1 MVILSD
7 RSHSQR
13 ESGDRNRGQQG
24 GVTACENFSMKPRTI
39 ERLVIAFLFVATC
52 VVFAERV
59 SRPPVA
65 VAASAPQTA
74 FSAERAMKHV
84 LAIAQRPHP
93 VGSAEH
99 DRVRDYLIAQLGIL
113 GLEPQVQNATGV
125 GTRYAGAGRVQNI
138 LARMPGGQSGGPAV
152 LLVAHYDSVE
162 AGPGAADDGAG
173 IAAILETVR
182 ALRAGGPVAHDVIVL
197 FTDGEESDLLGAAAF
212 VREHPWARDVA
223 IALNFEARGT
233 SGRSLMFETG
243 PGNLD
248 AVRVLRTVPGVTA
261 GSVFTTIYRTMPN
274 DTDLSELAL
283 LGTPALNFAFGDGA
297 ARYHTSHDDIA
308 HLNTGSLQHHGQQA
322 LALAHAFANG
332 PLPRPRTGD
341 AVFFDLPLIGLV
353 VYSEKWAM
361 PLALVAAALALAV
374 GIRSRGEATH
384 FGRDVAMGAAATLG
398 AIVLSVAAAYFA
410 GRIISLLHTKL
421 PWGGA
426 PAWSPV
432 YWAAIALLSL
442 AVSTACYVA
451 VRRRGS
457 VAGVHAGALLVWTLL
472 SLAAAAIALGSSY
485 LFTWPV
491 LVVTLAAS
499 LADGRSLL
507 TAKGIATGLAALM
520 TGALLIPIAYL
531 IGAIFLGVTAAGGIV
546 TAAIIALIAWLL
558 VPLLEALCDAARWST
573 PVICAAVAIVLVG
586 MGALTVRTSD
596 VHPVPSRLI
605 YAIDADSSDAW
616 LASRASTARA
626 DAWTRTAL
634 APSTQ
639 GPEWIAH
646 FFLQPTAV
654 VAKRVP
660 HLPLPQPTINILSDS
675 TTSDARQL
683 SLRVQGSA
691 GTTALGM
698 RVTDAP
704 VISAAIDGRAI
715 DTRRYRLHMPEWTLW
730 YWAPSDSGA
739 LLSLIVPAGS
749 TPKLEI
755 LAYSLGIPTLPG
767 VTILPRPA
775 DVVPVQSGDVTI
787 VCRRFSIP
795 PNRE

>member
-1 MVILSD
+1 
-7 RSHSQR
+7 
-13 ESGDRNRGQQG
+13 
-24 GVTACENFSMKPRTI
+24 MKHRTI
-39 ERLVIAFLFVATC
+39 ERLAIAFLFVAIC
-52 VVFAERV
+52 IVFAEHV
-59 SRPPVA
+59 TRPPGA
-65 VAASAPQTA
+65 IPENAPPAA

-84 LAIAQRPHP
+84 VAIAQRPHP
-93 VGSAEH
+93 IGSAEH
-99 DRVRDYLIAQLGIL
+99 DRVRDYLVAQLSIL
-113 GLEPQVQNATGV
+113 GLEPQIQNATGV
-125 GTRYAGAGRVQNI
+125 GTRSADAGRVQNI
-138 LARMPGGQSGGPAV
+138 LARITGGQSGGPAV

-162 AGPGAADDGAG
+162 AAPGAADDGAG

-182 ALRAGGPVAHDVIVL
+182 AVRAGAPLLHDIIVL
-197 FTDGEESDLLGAAAF
+197 FTDGEEPGLLGAAAF
-212 VREHPWARDVA
+212 VREHPWAKDVA
-223 IALNFEARGT
+223 MALNFEARGT
-233 SGRSLMFETG
+233 AGRSLMFETG

-261 GSVFTTIYRTMPN
+261 GSMFTTIYRTMLV
-274 DTDLSELAL
+274 DTDLSE

-297 ARYHTSHDDIA
+297 DRYHTSHDDVA
-308 HLNTGSLQHHGQQA
+308 HLNIGSLQHHGQQA

-341 AVFFDLPLIGLV
+341 AVFFELPGVGLV

-361 PLALVAAALALAV
+361 LLALVAAALAV
-374 GIRSRGEATH
+374 VVIIRSRRESAR
-384 FGRDVAMGAAATLG
+384 FGRDVVLGGAATIGAVVLSGAAAYL
-398 AIVLSVAAAYFA
+398 A
-410 GRIISLLHTKL
+410 GLIIALLHTIF

-432 YWAAIALLSL
+432 YWAAVAMLSL
-442 AVSTACYVA
+442 AISTACYVA

-457 VAGVHAGALLVWTLL
+457 VAGLHAGALLIWTLL
-472 SLAAAAIALGSSY
+472 SLAAAVIAPGFSY
-485 LFTWPV
+485 LFIWPV
-491 LVVTLAAS
+491 LVVALAAL
-499 LADGRSLL
+499 LAGGHGLL
-507 TAKGIATGLAALM
+507 TAKGIAMCLAALV
-520 TGALLIPIAYL
+520 TAALLIPIAYL
-531 IGAIFLGVTAAGGIV
+531 IGAVFLGVTAAGGIV

-558 VPLLEALCDAARWST
+558 VPLLEALCDGARWST
-573 PVICAAVAIVLVG
+573 PFICAAAAIVLVG
-586 MGALTVRTSD
+586 IGVLTVRTSD

-616 LASRASTARA
+616 LASRASAARA
-626 DAWTRTAL
+626 NAWTRTTL
-634 APSTQ
+634 APFAQ

-646 FFLQPTAV
+646 FFLGPTAV

-660 HLPLPQPTINILSDS
+660 TLPLPQPAINILSDS

-715 DTRRYRLHMPEWTLW
+715 DTTRYRLHTREWTLW

-749 TPKLEI
+749 TPKLEV
-755 LAYSLGIPTLPG
+755 LACSLGIPTLAG

-775 DVVPVQSGDVTI
+775 NVVPVQSGDVTI
-787 VCRRFSIP
+787 VCRRVSIP
-795 PNRE
+795 PSK

>member
-1 MVILSD
+1 
-7 RSHSQR
+7 
-13 ESGDRNRGQQG
+13 
-24 GVTACENFSMKPRTI
+24 MKRLTI
-39 ERLVIAFLFVATC
+39 QRLVIAFLFVATC
-52 VVFAERV
+52 VLFADRV
-59 SRPPVA
+59 SRPPTA
-65 VAASAPQTA
+65 VSASAPQTA
-74 FSAERAMKHV
+74 FSAEHAMKHV

-99 DRVRDYLIAQLGIL
+99 DRIRDYLIAQLSIL
-113 GLEPQVQNATGV
+113 GLKPEVQNATGV
-125 GTRYAGAGRVQNI
+125 GTRYASAGRVQNI
-138 LARMPGGQSGGPAV
+138 LARMPGRQSGGPAV

-162 AGPGAADDGAG
+162 AGPGASDDGAG

-182 ALRAGGPVAHDVIVL
+182 ALRAGGPLAHDVIVL
-197 FTDGEESDLLGAAAF
+197 FTDAEESDLLGATAF
-212 VREHPWARDVA
+212 VREHSWAKDVA
-223 IALNFEARGT
+223 MVLNFEARGT

-283 LGTPALNFAFGDGA
+283 LDTPALNFAFGDGA
-297 ARYHTSHDDIA
+297 DRYHTSHDDVA

-322 LALAHAFANG
+322 LALARAFANG

-341 AVFFDLPLIGLV
+341 AVFFDLPAIGLV
-353 VYSEKWAM
+353 VYSEKWAL
-361 PLALVAAALALAV
+361 PLALAAAALALV
-374 GIRSRGEATH
+374 VMIRSRREATR
-384 FGRDVAMGAAATLG
+384 FGRDVVMGAAATLG
-398 AIVLSVAAAYFA
+398 AVVVSAAAACLA
-410 GRIISLLHTKL
+410 GLMLSLLHTKL

-442 AVSTACYVA
+442 AISTACYVA
-451 VRRRGS
+451 VRHRATVSGLH
-457 VAGVHAGALLVWTLL
+457 VGALLVWTLL
-472 SLAAAAIALGSSY
+472 SLAAAAIVPGSSY
-485 LFTWPV
+485 LFTWPA
-491 LVVTLAAS
+491 LVVALAAL
-499 LADGRSLL
+499 LADRHGLL
-507 TAKGIATGLAALM
+507 TAKGIAMCIAALV
-520 TGALLIPIAYL
+520 TAALLIPIAYGV
-531 IGAIFLGVTAAGGIV
+531 GAVYLGVTGAGGIV

-558 VPLLEALCDAARWST
+558 VPLLEALCDGARWST
-573 PVICAAVAIVLVG
+573 PIICAAAAIALVG

-596 VHPVPSRLI
+596 VHPVPSSLI

-616 LASRASTARA
+616 LASRASAART

-634 APSTQ
+634 APFAQ

-646 FFLQPTAV
+646 FSLQPTAF

-660 HLPLPQPTINILSDS
+660 SLPLRQPTIDILSDF

-683 SLRVQGSA
+683 SLRVRGSA

-698 RVTDAP
+698 QVTDAP

-715 DTRRYRLHMPEWTLW
+715 DTRRYRLRMREWTLW
-730 YWAPSDSGA
+730 YSAPSDSGA

-755 LAYSLGIPTLPG
+755 FAYSLGIPKLPG
-767 VTILPRPA
+767 VTIPPRPA
-775 DVVPVQSGDVTI
+775 NVVPVQSGDVTI
-787 VCRRFSIP
+787 VRRRLSIP
-795 PNRE
+795 PRK

>member
-1 MVILSD
+1 
-7 RSHSQR
+7 
-13 ESGDRNRGQQG
+13 
-24 GVTACENFSMKPRTI
+24 MKHRTI
-39 ERLVIAFLFVATC
+39 ERLAIAFLFVAIC
-52 VVFAERV
+52 IVFAEHV
-59 SRPPVA
+59 SRPPGA
-65 VAASAPQTA
+65 IPENAPPAA

-84 LAIAQRPHP
+84 VAIAQRPHP
-93 VGSAEH
+93 IGSAEH
-99 DRVRDYLIAQLGIL
+99 DRVRDYLVAQLSIL
-113 GLEPQVQNATGV
+113 GLEPQIQNATGV
-125 GTRYAGAGRVQNI
+125 GTRSADAGRVQNI
-138 LARMPGGQSGGPAV
+138 LARITGGQSGGPAV

-162 AGPGAADDGAG
+162 AAPGAADDGAG

-182 ALRAGGPVAHDVIVL
+182 AVRAGAPLLHDIIVL
-197 FTDGEESDLLGAAAF
+197 FTDGEESGLLGAAAF
-212 VREHPWARDVA
+212 VREHPWAKDVA
-223 IALNFEARGT
+223 MALNFEARGT
-233 SGRSLMFETG
+233 AGRSLMFETG

-261 GSVFTTIYRTMPN
+261 GSMFTTIYRTMLV
-274 DTDLSELAL
+274 DTDLSE

-297 ARYHTSHDDIA
+297 DRYHTSHDDVA
-308 HLNTGSLQHHGQQA
+308 HLNIGSLQHHGQQA

-341 AVFFDLPLIGLV
+341 AVFFELPGVGLV

-361 PLALVAAALALAV
+361 LLALVAAALAV
-374 GIRSRGEATH
+374 VVIIRSRRESAR
-384 FGRDVAMGAAATLG
+384 FGRDVVLGGAATIGAVVLSGAAAYL
-398 AIVLSVAAAYFA
+398 A
-410 GRIISLLHTKL
+410 GLIIALLHTIV

-432 YWAAIALLSL
+432 YWAAVAMLSL
-442 AVSTACYVA
+442 AISTACYVA

-457 VAGVHAGALLVWTLL
+457 VAGLHAGALLIWTLL
-472 SLAAAAIALGSSY
+472 SLAAAVIAPGFSY
-485 LFTWPV
+485 LFIWPV
-491 LVVTLAAS
+491 LVVALAAL
-499 LADGRSLL
+499 LAGGHDLL
-507 TAKGIATGLAALM
+507 TAKGIAMCLAALV
-520 TGALLIPIAYL
+520 TAALLIPIAYL
-531 IGAIFLGVTAAGGIV
+531 IGAVFLGVTAAGGIV

-558 VPLLEALCDAARWST
+558 VPLLEALCDGARWST
-573 PVICAAVAIVLVG
+573 PFICAAAAIVLVG
-586 MGALTVRTSD
+586 IGVLTVRTSD

-616 LASRASTARA
+616 LASRASAARA
-626 DAWTRTAL
+626 NAWTRTAL
-634 APSTQ
+634 APFAQ

-646 FFLQPTAV
+646 FFLGPTAV
-654 VAKRVP
+654 IAKRVP
-660 HLPLPQPTINILSDS
+660 TLPLPQPAINILSDS

-715 DTRRYRLHMPEWTLW
+715 DTTRYRLHTREWTLW

-749 TPKLEI
+749 TPKLEV
-755 LAYSLGIPTLPG
+755 LACSLGIPTLAG

-775 DVVPVQSGDVTI
+775 NVVPVQSGDVTI
-787 VCRRFSIP
+787 VCRRVSIP
-795 PNRE
+795 PSK

>member
-1 MVILSD
+1 
-7 RSHSQR
+7 
-13 ESGDRNRGQQG
+13 
-24 GVTACENFSMKPRTI
+24 MKHRTI
-39 ERLVIAFLFVATC
+39 ERLAIAFLFVAIC
-52 VVFAERV
+52 IVFAEHV
-59 SRPPVA
+59 SRPPGA
-65 VAASAPQTA
+65 IPENAPPAA

-84 LAIAQRPHP
+84 VAIAQRPHP
-93 VGSAEH
+93 IGSAEH
-99 DRVRDYLIAQLGIL
+99 DRVRDYLVAQLSIL
-113 GLEPQVQNATGV
+113 GLEPQIQNATGV
-125 GTRYAGAGRVQNI
+125 GTRSADAGRVQNI
-138 LARMPGGQSGGPAV
+138 LARITGGQSGGPAV

-162 AGPGAADDGAG
+162 AAPGAADDGAG

-182 ALRAGGPVAHDVIVL
+182 AVHAGAPLLHDIIVL
-197 FTDGEESDLLGAAAF
+197 FTDGEESGLLGAAAF
-212 VREHPWARDVA
+212 VREHPWAKDVA
-223 IALNFEARGT
+223 MALNFEAQGT
-233 SGRSLMFETG
+233 TGRSLMFETG

-261 GSVFTTIYRTMPN
+261 GSMFTTIYRTMLV
-274 DTDLSELAL
+274 DTDLSE

-297 ARYHTSHDDIA
+297 DRYHTSHDDVA
-308 HLNTGSLQHHGQQA
+308 HLNIGSLQHHGQQA

-341 AVFFDLPLIGLV
+341 AVFFELPGVGLV

-361 PLALVAAALALAV
+361 LLALVAAALAV
-374 GIRSRGEATH
+374 VVIIRSRRESAR
-384 FGRDVAMGAAATLG
+384 FGRDVVLGGAATIGAVVLSGAAAYL
-398 AIVLSVAAAYFA
+398 A
-410 GRIISLLHTKL
+410 GLIIALLHTIV

-432 YWAAIALLSL
+432 YWAAVAMLSL
-442 AVSTACYVA
+442 AISTACYVA

-457 VAGVHAGALLVWTLL
+457 VAGLHAGALLIWTLL
-472 SLAAAAIALGSSY
+472 SLAAAVIAPGFSY
-485 LFTWPV
+485 LFIWPV
-491 LVVTLAAS
+491 LVVALAAL
-499 LADGRSLL
+499 LAGGHGLL
-507 TAKGIATGLAALM
+507 TAKGIAMCLAALV
-520 TGALLIPIAYL
+520 TAALLIPIAYL
-531 IGAIFLGVTAAGGIV
+531 IGAVFLGVTAAGGIV

-558 VPLLEALCDAARWST
+558 VPLLEALCDGARWST
-573 PVICAAVAIVLVG
+573 PFICAAAAIVLVG
-586 MGALTVRTSD
+586 IGVLTVRTSD

-616 LASRASTARA
+616 LASRASAARA
-626 DAWTRTAL
+626 NAWTRTAL
-634 APSTQ
+634 APFAQ

-646 FFLQPTAV
+646 FFLSPTAV

-660 HLPLPQPTINILSDS
+660 TLPLPQPAINILSDS

-715 DTRRYRLHMPEWTLW
+715 DTTRYRLHTREWTLW

-749 TPKLEI
+749 TPKLEV
-755 LAYSLGIPTLPG
+755 LACSLGIPTLAG

-775 DVVPVQSGDVTI
+775 NVVPVQSGDVTI
-787 VCRRFSIP
+787 VCRRVSIP
-795 PNRE
+795 PSK

>member
-1 MVILSD
+1 
-7 RSHSQR
+7 
-13 ESGDRNRGQQG
+13 
-24 GVTACENFSMKPRTI
+24 MKHRTI
-39 ERLVIAFLFVATC
+39 ERLAIAFLFVAIC
-52 VVFAERV
+52 IVFAEHV
-59 SRPPVA
+59 SRPPGA
-65 VAASAPQTA
+65 IPENAPPAA

-84 LAIAQRPHP
+84 VAIAQRPHP
-93 VGSAEH
+93 IGSAEH
-99 DRVRDYLIAQLGIL
+99 DRVRDYLVAQLSIL
-113 GLEPQVQNATGV
+113 GLEPQIQNATGV
-125 GTRYAGAGRVQNI
+125 GTRSADAGRVQNI
-138 LARMPGGQSGGPAV
+138 LARITGGQSGGPAV

-162 AGPGAADDGAG
+162 AAPGAADDGAG

-182 ALRAGGPVAHDVIVL
+182 AVRAGVPLLHDIIVL
-197 FTDGEESDLLGAAAF
+197 FTDGEESGLLGAAAF
-212 VREHPWARDVA
+212 VREHPWAKDVA
-223 IALNFEARGT
+223 MALNFEARGT
-233 SGRSLMFETG
+233 AGRSLMFETG

-261 GSVFTTIYRTMPN
+261 GSMFTTIYRTMLV
-274 DTDLSELAL
+274 DTDLSE

-297 ARYHTSHDDIA
+297 DRYHTSHDDVA
-308 HLNTGSLQHHGQQA
+308 HLNIGSLQHHGQQA

-341 AVFFDLPLIGLV
+341 AVFFELPGVGLV

-361 PLALVAAALALAV
+361 LLALVAAALAV
-374 GIRSRGEATH
+374 VVIIRSRRESAR
-384 FGRDVAMGAAATLG
+384 FGRDVVLGGAATIGAVVLSGAAAYL
-398 AIVLSVAAAYFA
+398 A
-410 GRIISLLHTKL
+410 GLIIALLHTIV
-421 PWGGA
+421 PWSGA

-432 YWAAIALLSL
+432 YWAAVAMLSL
-442 AVSTACYVA
+442 AISTACYVA

-457 VAGVHAGALLVWTLL
+457 VAGLHAGALLIWTLL
-472 SLAAAAIALGSSY
+472 SLAAAVIAPGFSY
-485 LFTWPV
+485 LFIWPV
-491 LVVTLAAS
+491 LVVALAAL
-499 LADGRSLL
+499 LAGGHGLL
-507 TAKGIATGLAALM
+507 TAKGIAMCLAALV
-520 TGALLIPIAYL
+520 TAALLIPIAYL
-531 IGAIFLGVTAAGGIV
+531 IGAVFLGVTAAGGIV

-558 VPLLEALCDAARWST
+558 VPLLEALCDGARWST
-573 PVICAAVAIVLVG
+573 PFICAAAAIVLVG
-586 MGALTVRTSD
+586 IGVLTVRTSD

-616 LASRASTARA
+616 LASRASAARA
-626 DAWTRTAL
+626 NAWTRTAL
-634 APSTQ
+634 APFAQ

-646 FFLQPTAV
+646 FFLGPTAV

-660 HLPLPQPTINILSDS
+660 TLPLPQPAINILSDS

-715 DTRRYRLHMPEWTLW
+715 DTTRYRLHTREWTLW

-749 TPKLEI
+749 TPKLEV
-755 LAYSLGIPTLPG
+755 LACSLGIPTLAG

-775 DVVPVQSGDVTI
+775 NVVPVQSGDVTI
-787 VCRRFSIP
+787 VCRRVSIP
-795 PNRE
+795 PSK

>member
-1 MVILSD
+1 
-7 RSHSQR
+7 
-13 ESGDRNRGQQG
+13 
-24 GVTACENFSMKPRTI
+24 MKHRTI
-39 ERLVIAFLFVATC
+39 ERLAIAFLFVAIC
-52 VVFAERV
+52 IVFAEHV
-59 SRPPVA
+59 SRPPGA
-65 VAASAPQTA
+65 IPENAPPAA

-84 LAIAQRPHP
+84 VAIAQRPHP
-93 VGSAEH
+93 IGSAEH
-99 DRVRDYLIAQLGIL
+99 DRVRDYLVAQLSIL
-113 GLEPQVQNATGV
+113 GLEPQIQNATGV
-125 GTRYAGAGRVQNI
+125 GTRSADAGRVQNI

-162 AGPGAADDGAG
+162 AAPGAADDGAG

-182 ALRAGGPVAHDVIVL
+182 AVRAGAPLLHDIIVL
-197 FTDGEESDLLGAAAF
+197 FTDGEESGLLGAAAF
-212 VREHPWARDVA
+212 VREHPWAKDVA
-223 IALNFEARGT
+223 MALNFEARGT
-233 SGRSLMFETG
+233 AGRSLMFETG

-261 GSVFTTIYRTMPN
+261 GSMFTTIYRTMLV
-274 DTDLSELAL
+274 DTDLSE

-297 ARYHTSHDDIA
+297 DRYHTSHDDVA
-308 HLNTGSLQHHGQQA
+308 HLNIGSLQHHGQQA

-341 AVFFDLPLIGLV
+341 AVFFELPGVGLV

-361 PLALVAAALALAV
+361 LLALVAAALAV
-374 GIRSRGEATH
+374 VVIIRSRRESAR
-384 FGRDVAMGAAATLG
+384 FGRDVVLGGAATIGAVVLSGAAAYL
-398 AIVLSVAAAYFA
+398 A
-410 GRIISLLHTKL
+410 GLIIALLHTIV

-432 YWAAIALLSL
+432 YWAAVAMLSL
-442 AVSTACYVA
+442 AISTACYVA

-457 VAGVHAGALLVWTLL
+457 VAGLHAGALLIWTLL
-472 SLAAAAIALGSSY
+472 SLAAAVIAPGFSY
-485 LFTWPV
+485 LFIWPV
-491 LVVTLAAS
+491 LVVALAAL
-499 LADGRSLL
+499 LAGGHDLL
-507 TAKGIATGLAALM
+507 TAKGIAMCLAALV
-520 TGALLIPIAYL
+520 TAALLIPIAYL
-531 IGAIFLGVTAAGGIV
+531 IGAVFLGVTAAGGIV

-558 VPLLEALCDAARWST
+558 VPLLEALCDGARWST
-573 PVICAAVAIVLVG
+573 PFICAAAAIVLVG
-586 MGALTVRTSD
+586 IGVLTVRTSD

-616 LASRASTARA
+616 LASRASAARA
-626 DAWTRTAL
+626 NAWTRTAL
-634 APSTQ
+634 APFAQ

-646 FFLQPTAV
+646 FFLGPTAV
-654 VAKRVP
+654 IAKRVP
-660 HLPLPQPTINILSDS
+660 TLPLPQPAINILSDS

-715 DTRRYRLHMPEWTLW
+715 DTTRYRLHTREWTLW

-749 TPKLEI
+749 TPKLEV
-755 LAYSLGIPTLPG
+755 LACSLGIPTLAG

-775 DVVPVQSGDVTI
+775 NVVPVQSGDVTI
-787 VCRRFSIP
+787 VCRRVSIP
-795 PNRE
+795 PSK

>member
-1 MVILSD
+1 M
-7 RSHSQR
+7 RH
-13 ESGDRNRGQQG
+13 
-24 GVTACENFSMKPRTI
+24 RTI
-39 ERLVIAFLFVATC
+39 ERLAIAFLFVAIC
-52 VVFAERV
+52 IVFAEHV
-59 SRPPVA
+59 SRPPGA
-65 VAASAPQTA
+65 IPENAPPTA

-84 LAIAQRPHP
+84 VAIAQGPHP
-93 VGSAEH
+93 IGSAEH
-99 DRVRDYLIAQLGIL
+99 DRVRDYLVAQLSNL
-113 GLEPQVQNATGV
+113 GLDPQIQNATGV
-125 GTRYAGAGRVQNI
+125 GTRSADAGKVQNI
-138 LARMPGGQSGGPAV
+138 LARMPGRQDGGSAF

-182 ALRAGGPVAHDVIVL
+182 AVRAGAPLLHDIIVL
-197 FTDGEESDLLGAAAF
+197 FTDGEEPGLLGAAAF
-212 VREHPWARDVA
+212 VREHPWAKDAAMV
-223 IALNFEARGT
+223 LNFEARGT
-233 SGRSLMFETG
+233 TGRSLMFETG

-297 ARYHTSHDDIA
+297 DRYHTSRDDVA
-308 HLNTGSLQHHGQQA
+308 HLNAGSLQHHGQQA

-332 PLPRPRTGD
+332 PLPRQLTGE
-341 AVFFDLPLIGLV
+341 AVFFELPAVGLV

-361 PLALVAAALALAV
+361 LLALVAAALSV
-374 GIRSRGEATH
+374 VVIIRSRCESTR
-384 FGRDVAMGAAATLG
+384 FGHDVVLGAAATIG
-398 AIVLSVAAAYFA
+398 AVVLSGAVAYLA
-410 GRIISLLHTKL
+410 GLIIALLHTIV

-432 YWAAIALLSL
+432 YWAAVAMLSL
-442 AVSTACYVA
+442 AISTACYVA

-457 VAGVHAGALLVWTLL
+457 VAGLHAGALLIWTLL
-472 SLAAAAIALGSSY
+472 SLAAAVIAPGSSY
-485 LFTWPV
+485 LFIWPV
-491 LVVTLAAS
+491 LVVALAA
-499 LADGRSLL
+499 LLGDGHGLL
-507 TAKGIATGLAALM
+507 TAKGIAMCLAALV
-520 TGALLIPIAYL
+520 TAALLIPIAYL
-531 IGAIFLGVTAAGGIV
+531 IGAVFLGVTTAGGIV
-546 TAAIIALIAWLL
+546 TAAIIVLIAWLL
-558 VPLLEALCDAARWST
+558 VPLLEILCDGARWFT
-573 PVICAAVAIVLVG
+573 PFICAAAAIVLVG
-586 MGALTVRTSD
+586 IGVLTVRTSD

-605 YAIDADSSDAW
+605 YAVDADSSDAW
-616 LASRASTARA
+616 LASRASAART

-634 APSTQ
+634 APFAQ

-646 FFLQPTAV
+646 FFEGPTAV

-660 HLPLPQPTINILSDS
+660 TLPLPQPAINILSDS

-715 DTRRYRLHMPEWTLW
+715 DTTRYRLHTREWTLW

-739 LLSLIVPAGS
+739 QLSLIVPAGS

-767 VTILPRPA
+767 ITIPPRPA
-775 DVVPVQSGDVTI
+775 NVVPVQSGDVTI
-787 VCRRFSIP
+787 VCRRVSIP
-795 PNRE
+795 PSK

>member
-1 MVILSD
+1 
-7 RSHSQR
+7 
-13 ESGDRNRGQQG
+13 
-24 GVTACENFSMKPRTI
+24 MKHRTI
-39 ERLVIAFLFVATC
+39 ERLAIAFLFVGIC
-52 VVFAERV
+52 IVFAEHV
-59 SRPPVA
+59 SRPPGA
-65 VAASAPQTA
+65 IPENAPPAA

-84 LAIAQRPHP
+84 VAIAQRPHP
-93 VGSAEH
+93 IGSAEH
-99 DRVRDYLIAQLGIL
+99 DRVRDYLVAQLSIL
-113 GLEPQVQNATGV
+113 GLEPQIQNATGV
-125 GTRYAGAGRVQNI
+125 GTRSADAGRVQNI
-138 LARMPGGQSGGPAV
+138 LARITGGQSGGPAV

-162 AGPGAADDGAG
+162 AAPGAADDGAG

-182 ALRAGGPVAHDVIVL
+182 AVRAGVPLLHDIIVL
-197 FTDGEESDLLGAAAF
+197 FTDGEESGLLGAAAF
-212 VREHPWARDVA
+212 VREHPWAKDVA
-223 IALNFEARGT
+223 MALNFEARGT
-233 SGRSLMFETG
+233 AGRSLMFETG

-261 GSVFTTIYRTMPN
+261 GSMFTTIYRTMLV
-274 DTDLSELAL
+274 DTDLSE

-297 ARYHTSHDDIA
+297 DRYHTSHDDVA
-308 HLNTGSLQHHGQQA
+308 HLNIGSLQHHGQQA

-341 AVFFDLPLIGLV
+341 AVFFELPGVGLV

-361 PLALVAAALALAV
+361 LLALVAAALAV
-374 GIRSRGEATH
+374 VVIIRSRRESAR
-384 FGRDVAMGAAATLG
+384 FGRDVVLGGAATIGAVVLSGAAAYL
-398 AIVLSVAAAYFA
+398 A
-410 GRIISLLHTKL
+410 GLIIALLHTIV

-432 YWAAIALLSL
+432 YWAAVAMLSL
-442 AVSTACYVA
+442 AISTACYVA

-457 VAGVHAGALLVWTLL
+457 VAGLHAGALLIWTLL
-472 SLAAAAIALGSSY
+472 SLAAAVIAPGFSY
-485 LFTWPV
+485 LFIWPV
-491 LVVTLAAS
+491 LVVALAAL
-499 LADGRSLL
+499 LAGGHGRL
-507 TAKGIATGLAALM
+507 TAKGIAMCLAALV
-520 TGALLIPIAYL
+520 TAALLIPIAYL
-531 IGAIFLGVTAAGGIV
+531 IGAVFLGVTAAGGIV

-558 VPLLEALCDAARWST
+558 VPLLEALCDGARWST
-573 PVICAAVAIVLVG
+573 PFICAAAAIVLVG
-586 MGALTVRTSD
+586 IGVLTVRTSD

-616 LASRASTARA
+616 LASRASAARA
-626 DAWTRTAL
+626 NAWTRTAL
-634 APSTQ
+634 APFAQ

-646 FFLQPTAV
+646 FFLSPTAV

-660 HLPLPQPTINILSDS
+660 TLPLPQPAINILSDS

-715 DTRRYRLHMPEWTLW
+715 DTTRYRLHTREWTLW

-749 TPKLEI
+749 TPKLEV
-755 LAYSLGIPTLPG
+755 LACSLGIPTLAG

-775 DVVPVQSGDVTI
+775 NVVPVQSGDVTI
-787 VCRRFSIP
+787 VCRRVSIP
-795 PNRE
+795 PSK